1 MSAGRAL
8 QDRKTN
14 GAGKAL
20 DKAASQRM
28 SDPAQLRL
36 YCWRRFN
43 TLTAGA
49 CANDHGQPDRQ
60 KVKAWQAEHG
70 VAADGIVGPK
80 TLAAA
85 QAPSPTADNEKATT
99 REAAAGDNDQEND
112 RDTKADSAP
121 DTEGHGE
128 MQGSATA
135 ELGKLQPD
143 FLQMFPYLMKW
154 EGGLSHQKSDAASQH
169 PCPCEHEGRSDWHTN
184 RGVTWSTF
192 QASGPVLGYDGND
205 CALFFAMPDE
215 LVQKIIK
222 HVYWDPVH
230 GDDYQSQ
237 AIANIFCQWA
247 WGSGQKGALHLIQS
261 MISVSSWDD
270 VPDKINRMIEE
281 EGEEKV
287 FEALMNHR
295 KEFLLAIS
303 EPGSKNA
310 PNRKGWMNRHEYFY
324 NWNKQLLD

>member
-8 QDRKTN
+8 QDRKLDS
-14 GAGKAL
+14 AQRAL

-43 TLTAGA
+43 TLTGGS
-49 CANDHGQPDRQ
+49 CANDRGQPDRQ

-70 VAADGIVGPK
+70 VAVDGVVGPK

-85 QAPSPTADNEKATT
+85 QAPGPTHDDASATT
-99 REAAAGDNDQEND
+99 QKRNDATTNEVQHTDAPAETDGHGDAQGEAAA
-112 RDTKADSAP
+112 A
-121 DTEGHGE
+121 
-128 MQGSATA
+128 
-135 ELGKLQPD
+135 LGQRHPD
-143 FLQMFPYLMKW
+143 FLQMFPYLMRW
-154 EGGLSHQKSDAASQH
+154 EGGLSHQKSDAASKH
-169 PCPCEHEGRSDWHTN
+169 PCPGEYEGRSDWHTN

-192 QASGPVLGYDGND
+192 HTSAPTLGYDGND
-205 CALFFAMPDE
+205 YALFFEMPDA

-230 GDDYQSQ
+230 GDEYHSQ

-247 WGSGQKGALHLIQS
+247 WGSGQAGALRLLQS
-261 MISVSSWDD
+261 MLPVGSWDD
-270 VPDKINRMIEE
+270 VPDKINGMIEE
-281 EGEEKV
+281 QGEDKV
-287 FEALMNHR
+287 FDALMNHR
-295 KEFLLAIS
+295 KEFLLSIS

-310 PNRKGWMNRHEYFY
+310 ANRKGWMNRHQYFY
-324 NWNKQLLD
+324 DWNKQLLD